1 MKLKFQSDL
10 KYQRDAID
18 AVIDLFE
25 GQPLAHGEF
34 EIGTPGALFSELG
47 YGNRLV
53 LSVEALTENLRR
65 VQERNGIRKDDEPRL
80 GERGSP
86 ALLTTPSL
94 HGDDDPRRGIPHFSI
109 EMETGTG
116 KTYVY
121 LRTIYELNQRYG
133 FTKFIIVVP
142 SVAIREGVL
151 KNIEVTREHF
161 EAIYGKVPVD
171 AWVYD
176 SKQVSKL
183 RQFASSNQVQ
193 VLVINIDAFNK
204 DTNVL
209 NQEQDRLSGR
219 RPIEFIQATCPVV
232 IVDEPQNMESDKA
245 RAAIASL
252 NPLCTLR
259 YSATHRNA
267 YNLVY
272 RLGPVAAY
280 DMKLVKHIEVDSVL
294 DEEDFN
300 KPCLEVLSIDA
311 RPSGPVARLKIDVQG
326 KGGPRRKA
334 VTIRKNGTDLFD
346 VSKERA
352 NYRGWIVSEINA
364 AHGYVAFANGHR
376 VYQGQ
381 AEGTRADDVMRVQ
394 IRQTI
399 TEHLDK
405 ELAIRRLPEERR
417 MKVLSLFFIDRV
429 ANYATGDGKIR
440 RWFVEEYEK
449 LAAEPAYRDLKLP
462 PVDQVHNGYFAQDRK
477 GHAKDT
483 RGNTKAD
490 DEAYALIMRDKER
503 LLSPEE
509 PLRFIFSHSALR
521 EGWDNPN
528 VFQICTLN
536 ETKSE
541 VKKRQ
546 EIGRGLRLPVRA
558 NGDRSHDE
566 QINRL
571 TVVAN
576 ESYEDFARRL
586 QTEIEEDCG
595 ESFEGR
601 VKNKRE
607 RRTVKRKPLD
617 EDFHALWNKIKH
629 KTRYAVEYSTEALI
643 DRATDAIRKMPA
655 IEAPKILTKKTGIGV
670 DEHGLTHTV
679 LAIREAALERGTNM
693 VPDLLAYLQRETN
706 LTRTTLASIL
716 VRSRRLADV
725 AVNPQ
730 HFLDEAVKA
739 IHRTLQELMIE
750 GIKYELLQGE
760 DAAYPVGDFPREF
773 ETYEQRLI
781 EVEKSIYEAIAFD
794 SEIERAFARSLD
806 TRTDI
811 RLFVKLPGWFKVPT
825 PVGDYNPDWAI
836 VLQRDE
842 TVYLVRETKGT
853 RDLDKLRPDES
864 GKIRCGMVH
873 FEYLGVDFAVAT
885 SADDIR

>member
-1 MKLKFQSDL
+1 MKLRFQSDL

-25 GQPLAHGEF
+25 GQPLAQGEF

-53 LSVEALTENLRR
+53 LSVEALAENLRR
-65 VQERNGIRKDDEPRL
+65 VQERNGIRKDDEDT
-80 GERGSP
+80 EP
-86 ALLTTPSL
+86 ALLITPSL
-94 HGDDDPRRGIPHFSI
+94 HGDQDPRGGIPHFSI

-161 EAIYGKVPVD
+161 ETLYGKVPVD

-176 SKQVSKL
+176 SRQVSKL
-183 RQFASSNQVQ
+183 RQFASSNQIQ
-193 VLVINIDAFNK
+193 VLIINIDAFNK

-219 RPIEFIQATCPVV
+219 KPIEFIQATYPVV

-245 RAAIASL
+245 KTAIASL

-259 YSATHRNA
+259 YSATHRNV
-267 YNLVY
+267 YNLLY

-294 DEEDFN
+294 DEEGFN
-300 KPCLEVLSIDA
+300 RPYIEVLSIEA
-311 RPSGPVARLKIDVQG
+311 RSSGPVAKLKIDVLG
-326 KGGPRRKA
+326 KGGPKRKT
-334 VTIRKNGTDLFD
+334 VTIHKNGTDLFD

-352 NYRGWIVSEINA
+352 TYRGYIVSEINA
-364 AHGYVAFANGHR
+364 AHGYVAFTNGQR

-381 AEGTRADDVMRVQ
+381 SLGTHTDDVMRVQ

-399 TEHLDK
+399 KEHLDK
-405 ELAIRRLPEERR
+405 ELAIRRLPEEQR

-429 ANYATGDGKIR
+429 ANYVPEDGKIR
-440 RWFVEEYEK
+440 KWFVEEYEQ
-449 LAAEPAYRDLKLP
+449 LAADPVYRDLILP
-462 PVDQVHNGYFAQDRK
+462 PVDQVHNGYFAKDKK

-490 DEAYALIMRDKER
+490 DEAYVLIMRDKER

-546 EIGRGLRLPVRA
+546 EIGRGLRLPVMA
-558 NGDRSHDE
+558 NGERCHDE
-566 QINRL
+566 QLNRL

-576 ESYEDFARRL
+576 ESYEDFARKL
-586 QTEIEEDCG
+586 QNEIEKDCG

-607 RRTVKRKPLD
+607 RRTVRRKELND
-617 EDFHALWNKIKH
+617 DFRALWDRIKH
-629 KTRYAVEYSTEALI
+629 RTRYAVEYSTEDLI
-643 DRATDAIRKMPA
+643 DRAAQAIRDMPA
-655 IEAPKILTKKTGIGV
+655 IEAPKIVTRTARLGF
-670 DEHGLTHTV
+670 DAQGLSTTV
-679 LAIREAALERGTNM
+679 TAVADAAPEWGSQPL
-693 VPDLLAYLQRETN
+693 PDILAYLQRQTN
-706 LTRTTLASIL
+706 LTRTTLAAIL
-716 VRSRRLADV
+716 QQSGRLGDV
-725 AVNPQ
+725 LVNPQ
-730 HFLDEAVKA
+730 QFLDRAIAAVRGVL
-739 IHRTLQELMIE
+739 HELMVR
-750 GIKYELLQGE
+750 GIKYERIDGPGGE
-760 DAAYPVGDFPREF
+760 YALDELEPSF
-773 ETYEQRLI
+773 ESYEQRL
-781 EVEKSIYEAIAFD
+781 VNVAKSVYEAIEYESD
-794 SEIERAFARSLD
+794 TERRFAEALD
-806 TRTDI
+806 LRHDI
-811 RLFVKLPGWFKVPT
+811 RLFVKLPAWFKVPT

-836 VLQRDE
+836 VLDRDE

-853 RDLDKLRPDES
+853 TNLDKLRPEEAA
-864 GKIRCGMVH
+864 KIRCGMVH
-873 FEYLGVDFAVAT
+873 FRHLDVDFAVVI
-885 SADDIR
+885 SADDVR